1 MRSNIIQMLLNASSG
16 KGGGSNSD
24 PVKPE
29 SEWTIV
35 HFLFDN
41 VDKQYSKLNRV
52 AFKVKTDDGSN
63 KYYYVQYAKCL
74 HGGTSVT
81 PCPRAGCY
89 GFADLLDFQTYA
101 ENGNMSYFDW
111 GKCTHKINFSETD
124 PDGRPMV
131 FMLANNKAYLD
142 TNATTVPSRIFSWS
156 SEWDSYSYGAFY
168 CRSYASE
175 SRVPEAIK
183 FPNNIDVTEY
193 KFTNLFTV
201 GIKVSP
207 SKLDSV
213 MFAIPGL
220 YQTRVNL
227 AVIQNNSSTPE
238 ELQDAWLKFFNETD
252 YAKLGKTDF
261 SKDRLMKLV
270 KEQADIE
277 FYSETDNFGLTLK

>member
-16 KGGGSNSD
+16 KGGSS

-29 SEWTIV
+29 SKWTIV

-63 KYYYVQYAKCL
+63 KYYYVRYAKCL
-74 HGGTSVT
+74 RSGVFEETR
-81 PCPRAGCY
+81 PRAGCY
-89 GFADLLDFQTYA
+89 GFADLLDFQTY
-101 ENGNMSYFDW
+101 EKNGNMSDFNWRQNVD
-111 GKCTHKINFSETD
+111 KINFSETD

-142 TNATTVPSRIFSWS
+142 NNATTVPSRIFSWS
-156 SEWDSYSYGAFY
+156 SEWDSYSYGAFR
-168 CRSYASE
+168 CEWYASE

-201 GIKVSP
+201 GIKVPP

-213 MFAIPGL
+213 MFAIPGV

-238 ELQDAWLKFFNETD
+238 ELQDAWLKFCNETD
-252 YAKLGKTDF
+252 YKKLDKTDF

-270 KEQADIE
+270 KEQADIV
-277 FYSETDNFGLTLK
+277 FYSETDIFGLTLK

>member
-1 MRSNIIQMLLNASSG
+1 MD
-16 KGGGSNSD
+16 NS
-24 PVKPE
+24 
-29 SEWTIV
+29 T
-35 HFLFDN
+35 FLFDN
-41 VDKQYSKLNRV
+41 IDKQYSTLNRV

-63 KYYYVQYAKCL
+63 KYYYVRYAKCL
-74 HGGTSVT
+74 HGGTSRD
-81 PCPRAGCY
+81 PFPRAGCY
-89 GFADLLDFQTYA
+89 GFADLLDFQTYK
-101 ENGNMSYFDW
+101 ENGNMSNFYWDQ
-111 GKCTHKINFSETD
+111 CIDKINFSETD

-131 FMLANNKAYLD
+131 FMFANNKAYLD
-142 TNATTVPSRIFSWS
+142 TGSTTIPSRIFSWS
-156 SEWDSYSYGAFY
+156 SEWSSYNYGAFR
-168 CRSYASE
+168 CEWYASE

-201 GIKVSP
+201 GIKVPP

-213 MFAIPGL
+213 TIAIPGL
-220 YQTRVNL
+220 HQTRVNL

-252 YAKLGKTDF
+252 CKKLGKTDF

-270 KEQADIE
+270 KEQADID

>member
-16 KGGGSNSD
+16 KGGSS
-24 PVKPE
+24 PSQPE

-41 VDKQYSKLNRV
+41 ADKQYSHLNRV
-52 AFKVKTDDGSN
+52 AFKVTTDDGSN
-63 KYYYVQYAKCL
+63 KYYYVRYAKCL
-74 HGGTSVT
+74 YGNVSGHDRAK
-81 PCPRAGCY
+81 RAGCY

-101 ENGNMSYFDW
+101 ENGNMSNFYW
-111 GKCTHKINFSETD
+111 GECKHEINFSETD

-142 TNATTVPSRIFSWS
+142 NSATTIPSRIFSWS
-156 SEWDSYSYGAFY
+156 SKWSSYNYGAFR
-168 CRSYASE
+168 CEWYASE

-201 GIKVSP
+201 GIKVPP

-213 MFAIPGL
+213 TIAIPGL

-238 ELQDAWLKFFNETD
+238 ELQDAWLKFCNETD
-252 YAKLGKTDF
+252 YRKLGKTDF

-270 KEQADIE
+270 KEQADID

>member
-1 MRSNIIQMLLNASSG
+1 MD
-16 KGGGSNSD
+16 NSA
-24 PVKPE
+24 
-29 SEWTIV
+29 
-35 HFLFDN
+35 FLFDN
-41 VDKQYSKLNRV
+41 VDKQYSRLNRV

-63 KYYYVQYAKCL
+63 KYYYVRYAKCL
-74 HGGTSVT
+74 KGDDSSD
-81 PCPRAGCY
+81 PRPRAGCY
-89 GFADLLDFQTYA
+89 GFADLLDFQTYN
-101 ENGNMSYFDW
+101 ENGNMSSFHSQQNVD
-111 GKCTHKINFSETD
+111 KINFSETD

-131 FMLANNKAYLD
+131 FMLANNKVNLN
-142 TNATTVPSRIFSWS
+142 TNSTTIPSRIFSWS
-156 SEWDSYSYGAFY
+156 SSWGSYNYGAFY
-168 CRSYASE
+168 CQSYASE
-175 SRVPEAIK
+175 SRVPEVIK

-220 YQTRVNL
+220 YHTRVNL

-252 YAKLGKTDF
+252 CKKLGKTDF

-270 KEQADIE
+270 KEQADID